1 MESLTEEALDVVRL
15 QDMARQIR
23 RDTIRMIANA
33 SSGHPGGAMGA
44 ADIFAALYG
53 HSMKHDPSRLQ
64 WPDRDRMVLSNGH
77 ICAAWYSALSLCGYL
92 ERDELATFRILGSR
106 LQGHPA
112 REKLPELVETSSGPL
127 GQGVPV
133 ANGLALAKRMDGQGG
148 RVYCIVGDGELHEGI
163 VWEAAM
169 TAAHY
174 ELSNVTLIVSD
185 NGLQIDGEVSKIKNI
200 EPIEEKFESFGWHAV
215 RVDGHD
221 ISALA
226 EAFESPSTDR
236 PTAVVATTVMGKG
249 APFMENNALWH
260 GKVPTAE
267 EARRALEE
275 IGIARGYEDFDI
287 PGGDA

>member
-1 MESLTEEALDVVRL
+1 MESLTEEVLDLVRL

-23 RDTIRMIANA
+23 RDTIRMIAHA
-33 SSGHPGGAMGA
+33 ASGHPGGAMGA
-44 ADIFAALYG
+44 ADILSALYG
-53 HSMKHDPSRLQ
+53 HSMKHDPSRPQ
-64 WPDRDRMVLSNGH
+64 WADRDRFVLSNGH

-92 ERDELATFRILGSR
+92 ERNELATFRILGSR

-133 ANGLALAKRMDGQGG
+133 ANGLALAKRLDGHGG

-163 VWEAAM
+163 VWEATM

-174 ELSNVTLIVSD
+174 KLSNVTVIVND
-185 NGLQIDGEVSKIKNI
+185 NGLQIDGEVSKIKNV

-221 ISALA
+221 IAALA
-226 EAFESPSTDR
+226 EAFASPSTEK
-236 PTAVVATTVMGKG
+236 PTAVVAATVMGKG
-249 APFMENNALWH
+249 ASFMENDALWH
-260 GKVPTAE
+260 GKVPTEE

-275 IGIARGYEDFDI
+275 IGTAREYEDFDI